1 MSKVNNLTRL
11 EVKQS
16 MSHFLEK
23 VSKPVNVCSSALV
36 NYVYQ
41 VGFFSA
47 GRGVYS
53 GVSRIKSLEDTD
65 DKFKYYGFNI
75 NLINHD
81 TYIQGISGKVLK
93 NSSALYQIV
102 FGYGG
107 AFEDS
112 ENTNLSEEDFKMFK
126 DIGLSYGVITDRES
140 DNIGR
145 GIARFIEDA
154 PIAERVYKEFDGV
167 ILPFRVARE
176 WSKYARE
183 EHLTGSFAKLSGMT
197 KEVKQAFIEN
207 KEIRRRIA
215 RECTHYQG
223 HELIS
228 NYRDSIKRL
237 SMVERIRRIAEDVD
251 KERGYEL
258 ASVWVS
264 DFDPMAYSARSFYSC
279 LHVLE
284 TRWGQSEATALK
296 NLVRYLYGSCYLQ
309 QGLNFNGACR
319 VLSDYYEVS
328 RAYLKVAKYP
338 RYLRTAHD
346 VVVFNQSFAK
356 NKVDDRCIY
365 RQYLNYNKL
374 EGMNKDFCV
383 MLAQTAQDI
392 TDEGNQQSN
401 CVGSYVHKVAMRNS
415 LILFLRDP
423 KDYSSSHITLELA
436 IREGDSLQLV
446 QAFSTYNTQIGIEDQ
461 QKIYNWCNKFGISY
475 LNDIG
480 GCKTYKWDTFKTSS
494 LRLNPIPQEGRR
506 VDNEYLTTLS
516 SEADKDTINVKFKSA
531 V

>member
-23 VSKPVNVCSSALV
+23 VSKPVNVCSSAFV

-53 GVSRIKSLEDTD
+53 GVSRIKSLEDAD
-65 DKFKYYGFNI
+65 AQFRYYGFNI

-81 TYIQGISGKVLK
+81 TYIQGISGNVLK
-93 NSSALYQIV
+93 NSSTLYQTV

-107 AFEDS
+107 AFKDS
-112 ENTNLSEEDFKMFK
+112 ENTNLSEEDFRMFK
-126 DIGLSYGVITDRES
+126 NIGLSYGVITERES
-140 DNIGR
+140 NNIGR

-167 ILPFRVARE
+167 ILPFKIAKE

-197 KEVKQAFIEN
+197 KEVKQTFIEN
-207 KEIRRRIA
+207 KVIRHRIA
-215 RECTHYQG
+215 SACTYYQG
-223 HELIS
+223 YELIS

-237 SMVERIRRIAEDVD
+237 SMVERIRSIAEDVD

-264 DFDPMAYSARSFYSC
+264 GFDPLDYYARSFYSC

-284 TRWGQSEATALK
+284 NRWGQSEATALK

-309 QGLNFNGACR
+309 QGLSFNGACR
-319 VLSDYYEVS
+319 VLIDYYDVS

-356 NKVDDRCIY
+356 NEEDDRCIY
-365 RQYLNYNKL
+365 RQYLKYNKL
-374 EGMNKDFCV
+374 EGMNKDLCV

-401 CVGSYVHKVAMRNS
+401 CVGSYVHKVAMGNS
-415 LILFLRDP
+415 LILFFRDP

-436 IREGDSLQLV
+436 IREGDTLQLV
-446 QAFSTYNTQIGIEDQ
+446 QAFSTYNTQIDIEDQ
-461 QKIYNWCNKFGISY
+461 QKIYNWCIKFGISY
-475 LNDIG
+475 LKDIG
-480 GCKTYKWDTFKTSS
+480 GCKTYKWDTFKTSP
-494 LRLNPIPQEGRR
+494 LRLNPIPQVGRR

-516 SEADKDTINVKFKSA
+516 SEADSDTINVKFKSA

>member
-112 ENTNLSEEDFKMFK
+112 ENTNLSEEDFRMFK
-126 DIGLSYGVITDRES
+126 DIGLRYGVITDRES

-401 CVGSYVHKVAMRNS
+401 CVGSYVHKVAMGNS
-415 LILFLRDP
+415 LILFFRDP